1 MAPMKRSNV
10 VRCSLLLRIL
20 KVYRT
25 GIHSGYI
32 QYTYR
37 GFHIPHRIH
46 VVSLVVASGKD
57 ANVDEID
64 GCLASHSSLT
74 FYLLELLIRC
84 CRQLRSLIFPV
95 PNTGKIL
102 INFWSNYVKK
112 KQFKITCNYIL
123 TTGNFN

>member
-46 VVSLVVASGKD
+46 VVTG
-57 ANVDEID
+57 
-64 GCLASHSSLT
+64 GCFCQGCQCWWDRRLSDIAYSSLM

-84 CRQLRSLIFPV
+84 CRQLRSLIFPI

-112 KQFKITCNYIL
+112 KQYKITCNYIL